1 METFI
6 TVQDTQILSFDMYCI
21 IIMHL
26 VNMQKL
32 CAFFKYRVLLQYTT
46 MSWTFKIQKSSCGS
60 LCLTDTSTY
69 GFVLSNN

>member
-46 MSWTFKIQKSSCGS
+46 MS
-60 LCLTDTSTY
+60 
-69 GFVLSNN
+69 